1 MQTFTEHEEVKRSA
15 APILGLCATM
25 FPYLYV
31 VSSTRVFHFSFL
43 FFSFKSK
50 HNVGE

>member
-31 VSSTRVFHFSFL
+31 SSTRVFH
-43 FFSFKSK
+43 FSFKSK